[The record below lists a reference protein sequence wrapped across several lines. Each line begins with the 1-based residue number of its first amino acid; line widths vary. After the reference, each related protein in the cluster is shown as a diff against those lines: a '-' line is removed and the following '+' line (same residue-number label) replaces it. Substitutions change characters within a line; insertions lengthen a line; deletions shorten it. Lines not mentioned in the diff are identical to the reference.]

1 MFLIAAINEEGVIG
15 KNNDLPWKIKEDLK
29 RFREL
34 TTGHIIV
41 MGRKTFESFPSG
53 PLPNRIHVVI
63 TSNKSLHNET
73 DECVHYIPLDD
84 STDYIMKLQ
93 ENLKKN
99 VFVIGGAS
107 IYDHFFSVIK
117 RFYITLVKEKVRGS
131 ENELV
136 YFPKHPSHFLSSEF
150 LGQHIATEYTVKEG
164 YTFVIFERC
173 LV

>member
-84 STDYIMKLQ
+84 STDYLMKLQ

-136 YFPKHPSHFLSSEF
+136 YFPKHPSYFLSSEF

>member
-84 STDYIMKLQ
+84 STDYLMKLN

-99 VFVIGGAS
+99 VFVVGGAS
-107 IYDHFFSVIK
+107 IYDHFFPVIK
-117 RFYITLVKEKVRGS
+117 RFYITLVKEKVSGS

-150 LGQHIATEYTVKEG
+150 LGQHIATEYTVKVG
-164 YTFVIFERC
+164 YTFVTFERC